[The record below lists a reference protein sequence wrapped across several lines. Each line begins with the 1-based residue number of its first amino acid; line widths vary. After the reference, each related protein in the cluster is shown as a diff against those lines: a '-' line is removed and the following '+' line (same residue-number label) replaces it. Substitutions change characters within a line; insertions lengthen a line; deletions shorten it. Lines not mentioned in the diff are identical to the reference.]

1 MAKVALEKCPDYS
14 PQAVRAALLRCL
26 EPLGGIQH
34 FVKPGMQVALK
45 PNLVMRLP
53 PEAAATTHPAIVR
66 ELALLVREAGGTA
79 IVVESP
85 GGPYSESR
93 LKAAYTVGGLVAAGE
108 GTGLEFNYDISETKV
123 DNPSA
128 KYLRMV
134 TVLKPLKDADIIINL
149 SKLKTHGQMAYTGA
163 VKNMFG
169 AIAGPLKAEFHMRM
183 ADYDKFAN
191 AIIDIFLSVKPALNI
206 MDAVVGMHGRGGPT
220 AGTPIHMGLLL
231 ASDNAFE
238 LDLAALA
245 VVGANPQFIP
255 VMKEAIDRKLCPP
268 DISGVEI
275 LGEKIEAVRVPDFK
289 MPQAET
295 LQAIT
300 FFRSPFMQA
309 LFERIK
315 PKPVFLHRKCIGCG
329 DCAANCPAKIIKM
342 VDRRPQADLSRCIRC
357 FCCQELCPAKA
368 VEISRMLGFDT
379 AMSVGSGLLTM
390 LGPLIERLKRR
401 KGR

>member
-1 MAKVALEKCPDYS
+1 MSKVVLEKCPDYS
-14 PQAVRAALLRCL
+14 PQNVRAALLRCL
-26 EPLGGIQH
+26 EPLGGIGQ
-34 FVKPGMQVALK
+34 FVKPGMKVALK
-45 PNLVMRLP
+45 PNLVMKLP
-53 PEAAATTHPAIVR
+53 PETAATTHPSIVR
-66 ELALLVREAGGTA
+66 ELALLIREAGAQA
-79 IVVESP
+79 IIVESP
-85 GGPYSESR
+85 GGPYTQPR

-108 GTGLEFNYDISETKV
+108 GTGLDFNYDLSEIKV
-123 DNPSA
+123 ENPGA

-134 TVLKPLKDADIIINL
+134 TVLKPLKDADIIISL

-191 AIIDIFLSVKPALNI
+191 AIIDIHLAVKPALNI

-220 AGTPIHMGLLL
+220 AGTPIQMGLML
-231 ASDNAFE
+231 ASENAFE

-245 VVGANPQFIP
+245 VIGGDPQFIP

-268 DISGVEI
+268 SVDGLQLV
-275 LGEKIEAVRVPDFK
+275 GEKLEAVRVQGFK
-289 MPQAET
+289 IPQLET
-295 LQAIT
+295 LKAIT
-300 FFRSPFMQA
+300 FFRSPAMQK
-309 LFERIK
+309 LCELIK

-368 VEISRMLGFDT
+368 VDVSRMFGFGM
-379 AMSVGSGLLTM
+379 AMSLGSRLFTM
-390 LGPLIERLKRR
+390 LGPLKERLKRR
-401 KGR
+401 KH